1 MPTFRKERNGESLR
15 PGELPAFLFWV
26 WFHWEILTAS
36 AQSSSTVSHYRAIR
50 NATASL
56 PPKQPEFKSNSS
68 FHDHKWVPHP
78 AQKFGSQNIITTVKH
93 SVQVFWQRDLPHEE
107 QIKLTTE
114 TKNYTARQQ
123 LCILYKKVVFFS
135 FCFKSEAGRFF

>member
-1 MPTFRKERNGESLR
+1 ML
-15 PGELPAFLFWV
+15 
-26 WFHWEILTAS
+26 
-36 AQSSSTVSHYRAIR
+36 
-50 NATASL
+50 
-56 PPKQPEFKSNSS
+56 
-68 FHDHKWVPHP
+68 HP

-123 LCILYKKVVFFS
+123 LCILYKKVVSFSPFALSQKQVDFF
-135 FCFKSEAGRFF
+135 KYIYKLAVQPSELMPSLVCVSYRKWKAYNTSSNKATGLGASLSRDCQGEMRPGV